1 MLQCGTTG
9 TFFLGRWP
17 RWRRLPQPGGRGEFD
32 VDDDVRASTLTA
44 DAREQMVN
52 DFGEAKPFVGLAN
65 FGQVRTAAG
74 NPPPALVALGVA
86 LWFALLLEALRDDL
100 DQPAAVWARG
110 AVIAVVVGILLF
122 ELVRVGVSLVRHV
135 RKEDSRGA

>member
-1 MLQCGTTG
+1 M
-9 TFFLGRWP
+9 
-17 RWRRLPQPGGRGEFD
+17 PQPGGRGEFD

-74 NPPPALVALGVA
+74 NPPPALVALERA
-86 LWFALLLEALRDDL
+86 RKRAKAKENREAK
-100 DQPAAVWARG
+100 AAAK
-110 AVIAVVVGILLF
+110 AAAAEAADHTAHILT
-122 ELVRVGVSLVRHV
+122 
-135 RKEDSRGA
+135 